1 MAQFYLRILH
11 IEQVFDISG
20 SFDDQFILYCNLLQ
34 VKQNYKVS
42 NGEAISRNG
51 QGQED
56 RKEMQKGFRKGS
68 EMGIPLSRGLQDP
81 NMLDPARKTTRGGFG
96 AVDFAKL
103 KSKTV
108 QEAARVAALAVAEAE
123 AAAAAAEKAA
133 KEAEAAEAEAEA
145 AELAAELAALAARPS
160 KKGLR

>member
-1 MAQFYLRILH
+1 M
-11 IEQVFDISG
+11 
-20 SFDDQFILYCNLLQ
+20 N
-34 VKQNYKVS
+34 
-42 NGEAISRNG
+42 NGEPTLKTGGTIHG
-51 QGQED
+51 GDD
-56 RKEMQKGFRKGS
+56 RKEIHKGLMKGS

-81 NMLDPARKTTRGGFG
+81 NMLDPSKRTMRGGFG

-108 QEAARVAALAVAEAE
+108 QEAARAAALAVAEAE

-145 AELAAELAALAARPS
+145 AEIAAELAALAARPS

>member
-1 MAQFYLRILH
+1 M
-11 IEQVFDISG
+11 
-20 SFDDQFILYCNLLQ
+20 
-34 VKQNYKVS
+34 
-42 NGEAISRNG
+42 
-51 QGQED
+51 
-56 RKEMQKGFRKGS
+56 KGS
-68 EMGIPLSRGLQDP
+68 EMGIPLSRGLQDS
-81 NMLDPARKTTRGGFG
+81 NMLDPSKRTMRGGFG

-108 QEAARVAALAVAEAE
+108 QEAARAAALAVAEAE

-145 AELAAELAALAARPS
+145 AEIAAELAALAARPS